1 MASPTF
7 QDFLELGLRQKFSC
21 KGLVHHILSFSFP
34 TIQTDVWPVGPIPYT
49 YRSGQVTLSLGDSG
63 LGILGTDP
71 YFLEL
76 LKLLK
81 DERIPINTMEICGFD
96 HTYTQ
101 NSSTLISGF
110 SSFPH
115 ICDLQ
120 ILEVQWSKD
129 DVRDIVASLP
139 NLRFLTLKGWRAWES
154 SPTQGAEDWPHG
166 GRDHPPHLESLRLL
180 FDDGETALLD
190 LFDGSGYPANV
201 QGLEM
206 LTIHGNESEDNDT
219 VSCDDVVIQRIQAF
233 LDLLVIPPI
242 YVSLG
247 NFSIG

>member
-1 MASPTF
+1 M
-7 QDFLELGLRQKFSC
+7 
-21 KGLVHHILSFSFP
+21 
-34 TIQTDVWPVGPIPYT
+34 
-49 YRSGQVTLSLGDSG
+49 
-63 LGILGTDP
+63 GILGTDP

-81 DERIPINTMEICGFD
+81 DERIPINTLEICGFNRR
-96 HTYTQ
+96 HTA
-101 NSSTLISGF
+101 NWPALISGF

-154 SPTQGAEDWPHG
+154 STTQGAEDWPQ
-166 GRDHPPHLESLRLL
+166 GRSYPPPHLEVLHLL
-180 FDDGETALLD
+180 FDDGENALLD

-206 LTIHGNESEDNDT
+206 LIIHGNESEDNDT

-242 YVSLG
+242 YVSLEI
-247 NFSIG
+247 FKIG

>member
-7 QDFLELGLRQKFSC
+7 RDFLELGLRQKFSC
-21 KGLVHHILSFSFP
+21 KELVHHIRSSSFP
-34 TIQTDVWPVGPIPYT
+34 TIQTDIWSAGPIPYT
-49 YRSGQVTLSLGDSG
+49 YRSGQITLSLGDSG

-81 DERIPINTMEICGFD
+81 DERIAINTLEIYGFD
-96 HTYTQ
+96 RTYTE
-101 NSSTLISGF
+101 NWPALISGF

-154 SPTQGAEDWPHG
+154 SPTQGAEDWPQ
-166 GRDHPPHLESLRLL
+166 GRSDHPPHLEALRLL
-180 FDDGETALLD
+180 FDDGERALLD
-190 LFDGSGYPANV
+190 NTR
-201 QGLEM
+201 E
-206 LTIHGNESEDNDT
+206 
-219 VSCDDVVIQRIQAF
+219 RIRR
-233 LDLLVIPPI
+233 
-242 YVSLG
+242 
-247 NFSIG
+247 